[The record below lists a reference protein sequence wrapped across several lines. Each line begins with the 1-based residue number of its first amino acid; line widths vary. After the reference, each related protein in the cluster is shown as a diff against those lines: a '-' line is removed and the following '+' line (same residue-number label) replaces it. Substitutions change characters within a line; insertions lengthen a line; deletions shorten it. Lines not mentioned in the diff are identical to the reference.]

1 MKQAIRTDKAPGAI
15 GPYSQAI
22 KAPSGTLLFCSGQI
36 PINPATKEITGKTTA
51 EQCRQV
57 MDNIGELL
65 NAAGATYS
73 NIVKTTI
80 FLTDLNDFESV
91 NSVYAT
97 YFDSEPPAR
106 STIQVSRLPRDVK
119 IEIEATALLS

>member
-22 KAPSGTLLFCSGQI
+22 KTPNGKFIYCSGQI
-36 PINPATKEITGKTTA
+36 PLNPATKEIAGKTAA

-65 NAAGATYS
+65 NAGGANYTD
-73 NIVKTTI
+73 IVKTTI
-80 FLTDLNDFESV
+80 FLTDMNDFEAV

-106 STIQVSRLPRDVK
+106 STVQVSRLPRDVK
-119 IEIEATALLS
+119 IEIEAIAVVE